1 MDAVKFI
8 KERARMC
15 DSLFGCE
22 GCPANSQENGLG
34 ECFVGIKSKYAPEQ
48 QIEIVDKWS
57 KEHPRKTRQSVFL
70 EQYPEAQID
79 DTDVLC
85 VCPAVISPSYRKD
98 GGGCLNIHKKCA
110 NCRYEFWTKVVD
122 AQPSVNV
129 TGIARG
135 SWTDITRINDGERMI
150 ATCSCCKDRGDV
162 RTTKTGLGLWK
173 LDSPY
178 CPNCGV
184 KMQEVE

>member
-57 KEHPRKTRQSVFL
+57 KEHPLKTRQSVFL
-70 EQYPEAQID
+70 EQWPEANVD
-79 DTDVLC
+79 KSTGVLII
-85 VCPAVISPSYRKD
+85 CPAALKKEYRD
-98 GGGCLNIHKKCA
+98 
-110 NCRYEFWTKVVD
+110 
-122 AQPSVNV
+122 
-129 TGIARG
+129 
-135 SWTDITRINDGERMI
+135 
-150 ATCSCCKDRGDV
+150 DRGACNAY
-162 RTTKTGLGLWK
+162 
-173 LDSPY
+173 SIES
-178 CPNCGV
+178 GV
-184 KMQEVE
+184 CNDCRRKFWLQEVE